1 LVDGEV
7 RDVDSNPASPEAFGR
22 LDGGAAAAERV
33 EHKVPLVAARRDNAL
48 QESHRLLR
56 RPTQALLGLGV
67 DRRDVVPKRVD
78 RLALQLVKKPLA
90 LNPPIGIVGNVKPSL
105 RIHLFHSLA

>member
-56 RPTQALLGLGV
+56 RIAEPLFRPRVQADVRPDVLQRHAGLLV
-67 DRRDVVPKRVD
+67 QVPLID
-78 RLALQLVKKPLA
+78 GHPGAPELDPAIQEHL
-90 LNPPIGIVGNVKPSL
+90 
-105 RIHLFHSLA
+105 IHLLP